1 MQMDWGITE
10 SEVTSESNDENGQFR
25 HMSKWKWNEEPFTVI

>member
-1 MQMDWGITE
+1 MVMQMDWGITE

-25 HMSKWKWNEEPFTVI
+25 HMSK